1 MSDLL
6 ELAMNAHGGLDR
18 WREIK
23 TLDLRMTLTGGLF
36 RIKGYPEG
44 VPNVLMHIDTQRIA
58 VDTSPWTGVGTVGH
72 FVPDRVWITDGER
85 HVVED
90 RSNPRA
96 SFAGHVRTTPWDQLQ
111 RLYFTSYALW
121 NYLSTPFLFT
131 RPGFELRELD
141 PHQEGGYVWRRLLV
155 KYPPDVPTHSNEQ
168 TCYFDE
174 KGLLQR
180 VDYVTDVLGGIAAH
194 YCYDHI
200 SFGGI
205 VFPTLRRVVT
215 RNENQSLLSN
225 PTAVLL
231 LLSDIFVR

>member
-1 MSDLL
+1 
-6 ELAMNAHGGLDR
+6 
-18 WREIK
+18 
-23 TLDLRMTLTGGLF
+23 
-36 RIKGYPEG
+36 
-44 VPNVLMHIDTQRIA
+44 MHIDTQRIA

-85 HVVED
+85 RVVED

-131 RPGFELRELD
+131 RPGFELRELE

-231 LLSDIFVR
+231 LLSDIFVG

>member
-6 ELAMNAHGGLDR
+6 ELAMSAHGGLDR

-23 TLDLRMTLTGGLF
+23 TLDLRMSLTGSLF

-44 VPNVLMHIDTQRIA
+44 VPNVLMHVDTQRIA
-58 VDTSPWTGVGTVGH
+58 VDPSPWTGVGTVGH
-72 FVPDRVWITDGER
+72 FIPDRVWITDGER
-85 HVVED
+85 RVVED

-96 SFAGHVRTTPWDQLQ
+96 SFAGHVRSTPWDQLQ

-131 RPGFELRELD
+131 RPGFGLRELE
-141 PHQEGGYVWRRLLV
+141 PHQEGGDVWRRLLV
-155 KYPPDVPTHSNEQ
+155 KCPSDIPTHSDEQ
-168 TCYFDE
+168 TLYFSE

-180 VDYVTDVLGGIAAH
+180 VDYETDVLGGIAAH
-194 YCYDHI
+194 YCYDHL

-215 RNENQSLLSN
+215 RKESHSFLSN

-231 LLSDIFVR
+231 LLSDIFVA